1 MAKPSDLIRK
11 PDVETKERETIFT
24 MIEKQKPG
32 FQLALPPELTADRF
46 TRIAI
51 TALKQNP
58 KLQTCTPQSLLGSL
72 MTAAQLGLEVNTP
85 LHEAVLIPYQISQK
99 NRDGSWSKTMV
110 AQFQP
115 EYRGMLKLVWNSGMI
130 DSLEYDTICKN
141 DEFEYVKGENPVFR
155 HLPAWDKDRGEVKG
169 YYACAKLK
177 GGGFTAVVKSGEEIL
192 KHALRYTKS
201 KKDGRLVGVWD
212 ENFDSMAIKTCLIEL
227 ASKKLPKRTTNE
239 AIKLYQAAQSVN
251 EIRKLDLDLIGKEE
265 IKPEDLKSEYLDET
279 TAEIAD
285 ADTGEIT
292 EVTETAEKPT
302 TTPVAESKPKTS
314 TKASVKKE
322 SPPENVITGT
332 DVVPVPTATM
342 KEAYELVGNNRP
354 LLGDKVSGDFY
365 AKLDAAEKNGLAAY
379 CTVMNEIEEQIEK
392 EKKSLETE

>member
-1 MAKPSDLIRK
+1 MAKPSDLKR
-11 PDVETKERETIFT
+11 ETSVQPIERETIFT

-58 KLQTCTPQSLLGSL
+58 KLQACTPQSLLGSL

-99 NRDGSWSKTMV
+99 NRDGSWSKVME

-130 DSLEYDTICKN
+130 DSLEYDTICTN
-141 DEFEYVKGENPVFR
+141 DVFEYVKGENPVFR
-155 HLPAWDKDRGEVKG
+155 HVPAWDKDRGEIKG
-169 YYACAKLK
+169 YYACSKLK
-177 GGGFTAVVKSGEEIL
+177 GGGFTAVVKSKEEIL

-201 KKDGRLVGVWD
+201 KKDGKLVGVWD
-212 ENFDSMAIKTCLIEL
+212 ENFDAMAIKTCLIEL

-265 IKPEDLKSEYLDET
+265 IRPEDLKSEYLDED
-279 TAEIAD
+279 TAEIVD
-285 ADTGEIT
+285 AETG
-292 EVTETAEKPT
+292 EVTEPEKTVVIPDSK
-302 TTPVAESKPKTS
+302 PVVESKTKTS
-314 TKASVKKE
+314 TKVSTKE
-322 SPPENVITGT
+322 EKPEKPAKTDIEPVPVNVIR
-332 DVVPVPTATM
+332 D
-342 KEAYELVGNNRP
+342 AYELVGNNRP
-354 LLGDKVSGDFY
+354 LIGDKVAGDFY
-365 AKLDAAEKNGLAAY
+365 AKLDIAEKMGLPEY
-379 CTVMNEIEEQIEK
+379 LKTVSEIKTFIDK
-392 EKKSLETE
+392 ETKSLSDA